1 MLDDMRF
8 AVTENIDYSSLPS
21 NYEINKL
28 DEAQDD
34 LCDELLT
41 TNPLI
46 LASYFDLALDGSMRY
61 YLPDSIPYDYET
73 ILMISNITDS
83 ATLPTKTIVTAW
95 HDRLNIIDDTI
106 LTDRITWSIIDNYIE
121 FPNCDSTGTMRVW
134 YTRRPTGFFYG
145 TVAAGSSS
153 TTVVFPTTP
162 TAGEI
167 LLQDDIYIGMKVYV
181 GGQVR
186 RITDYVSS
194 TKVAT
199 VTPAWTTTPVVTTDT
214 VELISPL
221 PAQYQKTIVNRAVQS
236 IKLDLDDDDSGI
248 ARKIEQDENRAKSR
262 LAKRQ
267 RQMPETVR
275 HIDRF

>member
-34 LCDELLT
+34 LCDELLKVS
-41 TNPLI
+41 PLI
-46 LASYFDLALDGSMRY
+46 LASYFDLTLDGSMRY
-61 YLPDSIPYDYET
+61 YISDSIPYDYET
-73 ILMISNITDS
+73 ILMITDIDDDANS
-83 ATLPTKTIVTAW
+83 PTKTVVTAW
-95 HDRLNIIDDTI
+95 HDRLNVIDDTMV
-106 LTDRITWSIIDNYIE
+106 TDRIVWSIIDNNLE
-121 FPNCDSTGTMRVW
+121 LPNQETSGTLRVW
-134 YTRRPTGFFYG
+134 YTRRPVGFFYG
-145 TVAAGSSS
+145 LVGAGS
-153 TTVVFPTTP
+153 TTLTVTFPATP
-162 TAGEI
+162 VMGELI
-167 LLQDDIYIGMKVYV
+167 PQNDYYNGMKVYV
-181 GGQVR
+181 NGQIR
-186 RITDYVSS
+186 RITDYVAS

-199 VTPAWTTTPVVTTDT
+199 ITPAWTTTPVETTDT

-221 PAQYQKTIVNRAVQS
+221 PAQYHKTIVNRAIQS

-248 ARKIEQDENRAKSR
+248 AQKIAQDENRAKSR
-262 LAKRQ
+262 LGKRQ